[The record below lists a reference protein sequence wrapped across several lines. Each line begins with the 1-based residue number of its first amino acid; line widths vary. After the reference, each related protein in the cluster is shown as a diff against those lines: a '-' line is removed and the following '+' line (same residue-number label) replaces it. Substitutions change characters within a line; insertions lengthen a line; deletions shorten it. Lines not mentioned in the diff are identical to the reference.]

1 MTEIFD
7 PKGKV
12 TGASPAFVRSS
23 EVTVA
28 VRLVRSFADL
38 PRTYQGGAV
47 AIGNFDGVH
56 HGHARLVQRLKSR
69 ASAAG
74 GPAVVFTFD
83 PHPVVLL
90 RPEAAPHPLTW
101 AERKTELLGELGVDA
116 VVAYPTDLALLT
128 LSPRA
133 FFERIIL
140 DGFRA
145 KAIVEG
151 PNFHFGRDRHGDI
164 QLLNRLCQEHDL
176 TLEIVPAITEGD
188 QFVSSSRVRQ
198 WISEG
203 DIDQARRML
212 TQPYRV
218 RGMITHGA
226 RRGRTLGFPTANL
239 EAVDTLLPGFG
250 VYAGRAFTSDGS
262 WPAAINIG
270 PNPTFAEQ
278 AVKFETHLIGFQG
291 SLYGQTLEVDFLSR
305 LRDIHPFDS
314 VDQLK
319 RQLDTDVLD
328 ADKLVEQWERSSTL

>member
-1 MTEIFD
+1 VKLF
-7 PKGKV
+7 
-12 TGASPAFVRSS
+12 
-23 EVTVA
+23 
-28 VRLVRSFADL
+28 RSFADL
-38 PRTYQGGAV
+38 PQTYQGGAV

-56 HGHARLVQRLKSR
+56 HGHARLVERLKSQ

-90 RPEAAPHPLTW
+90 RPESAPHPLTW

-140 DGFRA
+140 DGLRA

-151 PNFHFGRDRHGDI
+151 PNFRFGRDRHGDVE
-164 QLLNRLCQEHDL
+164 LLGQLCQEHDL
-176 TLEIVPAITEGD
+176 TLEIVPAIIEQN

-198 WISEG
+198 WICDG
-203 DIDQARRML
+203 DIDRARNVL

-226 RRGRTLGFPTANL
+226 RRGATLGFPTANM
-239 EAVDTLLPGFG
+239 EAVDTLLPGLG
-250 VYAGRAFTSDGS
+250 VYAGRAYTSDRS

-270 PNPTFAEQ
+270 PNPTFAEH

-305 LRDIHPFDS
+305 LRDIQPFDS

-319 RQLDTDVLD
+319 RQLDMDILAAV
-328 ADKLVEQWERSSTL
+328 KLVEQWEKSNLS